1 MKRGACLPGC
11 FPRKQKARPC
21 WAPPMEKG
29 KLAHPRRIATSSGR
43 VLPQQN
49 AASRDGTSVHS
60 AGLNAVWGHFS
71 TLDDTRR
78 PRKALETVPVI
89 AGRPRHH
96 FKMATGPPPQSQK
109 TKHFSINLRP
119 KQKIPFKCHARL
131 GSLHIAQVYLQDAE
145 ASRLTPLRIAPPG
158 TTRQKK
164 TRQAYLTTK
173 NCDHAVTVGR
183 GYCTCR
189 CSHS

>member
-1 MKRGACLPGC
+1 MLPKEAESGSVLVGRL
-11 FPRKQKARPC
+11 PNEKIKLARPR
-21 WAPPMEKG
+21 W
-29 KLAHPRRIATSSGR
+29 IVTSSGQ

-49 AASRDGTSVHS
+49 TASRDGTSVHS
-60 AGLNAVWGHFS
+60 AVWGHFS

-89 AGRPRHH
+89 AGRLRHH

-119 KQKIPFKCHARL
+119 KQKIPFKCHARS

-164 TRQAYLTTK
+164 
-173 NCDHAVTVGR
+173 R
-183 GYCTCR
+183 GKHT
-189 CSHS
+189 